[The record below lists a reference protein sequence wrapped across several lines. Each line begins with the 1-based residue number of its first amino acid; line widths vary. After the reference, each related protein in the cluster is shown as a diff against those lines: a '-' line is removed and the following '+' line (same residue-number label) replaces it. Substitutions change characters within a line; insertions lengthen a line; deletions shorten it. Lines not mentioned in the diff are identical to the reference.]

1 MPCRHSARHK
11 RAHKAHRRPVHHSA
25 AKCEH
30 HIKTSSAPL
39 RRAHDARAAQL
50 RLPPIRARCARMG
63 YPAAAATSRPPRLSA
78 NIAAL
83 PSALFVR
90 CAPIPG
96 RPWLPPAAFPLA
108 LPLLLP
114 PPALLAREFRIE
126 TARRL
131 FGVVLFLH
139 ICEGESSRGEPRR
152 ATPPVGGTARPC
164 FRLFPLWFACR
175 APHTPTRR
183 PKARGA
189 Q

>member
-1 MPCRHSARHK
+1 MRTLHRNKLRSATP
-11 RAHKAHRRPVHHSA
+11 RARCARGTAPLTAHPRTMRADGLPRRRCHFAAAA

-30 HIKTSSAPL
+30 SRSTLRPFRALCAHPRATLVAP
-39 RRAHDARAAQL
+39 RRF
-50 RLPPIRARCARMG
+50 
-63 YPAAAATSRPPRLSA
+63 PPRAPPFAPPSRAFSA
-78 NIAAL
+78 RI
-83 PSALFVR
+83 
-90 CAPIPG
+90 
-96 RPWLPPAAFPLA
+96 
-108 LPLLLP
+108 
-114 PPALLAREFRIE
+114 RIE